1 MWDSEVRGFGYRL
14 KASGK
19 GAWIFQYRKGGTS
32 RRMTFGAYPG
42 DEAMTADEAR
52 KEAEVLRGAVR
63 KGDPARDQAAGKA
76 KGMTVSALCDEYQ
89 KAAERG
95 MALGKRGRSKAKLP
109 SRHWRAVARP
119 GP

>member
-76 KGMTVSALCDEYQ
+76 KGMTVSALCDEYPPR
-89 KAAERG
+89 KS
-95 MALGKRGRSKAKLP
+95 KR
-109 SRHWRAVARP
+109 HD
-119 GP
+119 GPTVIGHRVHCTAPRRL